1 MWLRSGNA
9 SKSCENGRMQNPIV
23 EVPATQWV
31 GHQPDAALT
40 AALENGG
47 VLYFPA
53 MPFKLSPAEAALLR
67 PEIRDPKS
75 RNISQPAGQPDS
87 VKGALAT
94 PEEAAT
100 LAAMMK
106 RYRNQAVGLIGELF
120 PGYSGHLRL
129 EPTSYRP
136 SEVESRQQSWRA
148 DDKRLH
154 VDAFPSR
161 PNRGERILRVFTNLN
176 PTGKPRLWRVGE
188 PFEAMAAR
196 FLPQAKPYRP
206 WQAALLRRLR
216 ITKSSRSEY
225 DHLMLQL
232 HDLMKRDMAYQR
244 EARQLEMPFA
254 AGSTWVC
261 FSDQTLHAVY
271 SGQYMMEQTFFMAPQ
286 FQSEPEKSPLGI
298 LSLLMGRMLVDAP
311 LLTEIAEKL
320 AAGL

>member
-1 MWLRSGNA
+1 
-9 SKSCENGRMQNPIV
+9 MQNPIV
-23 EVPATQWV
+23 EVPATQWS
-31 GHQPDAALT
+31 GLRPEPALT
-40 AALENGG
+40 TALEGGG

-53 MPFKLSPAEAALLR
+53 LPFTLTAAESALLR
-67 PEIRDPKS
+67 PEVRDPKS

-87 VKGALAT
+87 VKGALGT
-94 PEEAAT
+94 PQELAT
-100 LAAMMK
+100 LAAMML
-106 RYRNQAVGLIGELF
+106 RYRQQAVGLVGDLF
-120 PGYSGHLRL
+120 PHYSQHLRL

-196 FLPQAKPYRP
+196 FMPKVKPYSP

-216 ITKSSRSEY
+216 VTKSLRSEY
-225 DHLMLQL
+225 DHMMLQL
-232 HDLMKRDMAYQR
+232 HDLLKQDLGYQR
-244 EARQLEMPFA
+244 DADQLEMPFA

-271 SGQYMMEQTFFMAPQ
+271 SGQFMMEQTFFMAPQ
-286 FQSEPEKSPLGI
+286 YQSQPERSPLGI
-298 LSLLMGRMLVDAP
+298 LSRLAGRPLAGAP
-311 LLTEIAEKL
+311 L
-320 AAGL
+320 